1 MDIKFL
7 FVFTASL
14 LSWTLTAAADTPIIQ
29 HLTNRID
36 IVSFY
41 SEVLEKTKS
50 FSVVLPE
57 NYDHAKSDWPVLFLL
72 HGRGRTER
80 SLIDD
85 EGARS
90 SLLEA
95 PFVVILPDGDD
106 GWYID
111 SPVRPADKYQS
122 YTEEVVA
129 LAGTLYNLT
138 SNPEQRALTGWSMGG
153 YGCVYF
159 AENHSQ
165 EFSTVAS
172 IIGLL
177 DFPRTGLPEGQSYD
191 VPIDRFGDDPA
202 VWATFNP
209 INHVENLRDM
219 SIYVVI
225 ADEAFDRTMNE
236 NFTNELTIAGIA
248 HEVKVLEGGH
258 TFAVVCT
265 ALPLVINFV
274 AKSFKSA
281 TVLPPVTAG
290 LLIGVDGSNATT
302 SNGAVSSWNNQV
314 TEGGARD
321 FIQTVA
327 ANRPGV
333 LTDFAMPNGSL
344 HTILNFNGS
353 NQYMSLDSE
362 SSLSTNLFTILA
374 VVRGNAME
382 DGATGYFL
390 STYDTAVRWGMGERA
405 GNNMWFLLARGTTLL
420 IPNITGITQDQWY
433 IVSMSW
439 NGVTGELSGRSL
451 NQSGTLATLLN
462 TGAFNTSRPH
472 IRTRLG
478 CNSDSSTLNYFFD
491 GQIAEILVYNR
502 VLPTDDLLNVE
513 DYLNYK
519 YLQYWPKGT
528 TLAIK

>member
-14 LSWTLTAAADTPIIQ
+14 ISWTLTAAANAPVIQ

-41 SEVLEKTKS
+41 SEVLEKTKA

-85 EGARS
+85 EDARS
-90 SLLEA
+90 SLLES

-129 LAGTLYNLT
+129 LAGTLYNLS

-177 DFPRTGLPEGQSYD
+177 DFPRAGLPEGQSYD

-209 INHVENLRDM
+209 INHVENLREM
-219 SIYVVI
+219 SIFVVI
-225 ADEAFDRTMNE
+225 ANLAFDRTMNQ
-236 NFTNELTIAGIA
+236 NFTNELTTAGIA

-274 AKSFKSA
+274 TKSFKSA
-281 TVLPPVTAG
+281 TVLPPVTDG

-302 SNGAVSSWNNQV
+302 SNGDVSSWNNQV
-314 TEGGARD
+314 AQGGVRD
-321 FIQTVA
+321 FVQTAA
-327 ANRPGV
+327 ANRPGL
-333 LTDFAMPNGSL
+333 LTDFSMPNGSL
-344 HTILNFNGS
+344 NNIINFNGA
-353 NQYMSLDSE
+353 NQYMSLGSE
-362 SSLSTNLFTILA
+362 SSLSTNILTVFA

-382 DGATGYFL
+382 DDATGYFL
-390 STYDTAVRWGMGERA
+390 STYDTAVRWGMGERS
-405 GNNMWFLLARGTTLL
+405 GNNMWFVLARGDDLQ
-420 IPNITGITQDQWY
+420 IPNITGITQDQWCV
-433 IVSMSW
+433 VSMVW
-439 NGVTGELSGRSL
+439 NGVTGELTGRSL
-451 NQSGTLATLLN
+451 SQGGNLVTVSASGATN
-462 TGAFNTSRPH
+462 ISRTH
-472 IRTRLG
+472 VSTQLG
-478 CNSDSSTLNYFFD
+478 CNSNGSTFNYFFD
-491 GQIAEILVYNR
+491 GQVAEVLVYNR
-502 VLPTDDLLNVE
+502 ALPTDDLLHVE
-513 DYLNYK
+513 EYLNYK
-519 YLQYWPKGT
+519 YFQEWPKGT
-528 TLAIK
+528 TLAIQ